1 MNFSTPVR
9 SLHIALSYSLL
20 LFLIIS
26 SSVSFAQDAQTN
38 STAKAN
44 WQANLKRM
52 YMFTDIQD
60 AKANNFDYT
69 TDGKFSIRS
78 IANNHV
84 MFTGENINKNDP
96 SVHLTS
102 RSVFIIDPLRQAE
115 SKKKET
121 VIAAKPE
128 VEPAKKDFSV
138 YPNPLN
144 NSQKEITLGLN
155 DFEDGKEIQ
164 VSLFDGTGRV
174 INQQSFT
181 LKDKQQS
188 LAIPQLSSGMYF
200 VKVSEKDNQYSKKLL
215 VR

>member
-9 SLHIALSYSLL
+9 SLHNILSYSLL
-20 LFLIIS
+20 LCFTIIS
-26 SSVSFAQDAQTN
+26 FVSFAQEVKKS
-38 STAKAN
+38 STANAN

-52 YMFTDIQD
+52 YMFTDIND

-69 TDGKFSIRS
+69 TEGKFSIRS

-84 MFTGENINKNDP
+84 IFTGENINKNDP

-102 RSVFIIDPLRQAE
+102 RSVFIIDPIGKAE
-115 SKKKET
+115 SKKKEN
-121 VIAAKPE
+121 VIAAAPE
-128 VEPAKKDFSV
+128 IELPKKDFSV
-138 YPNPLN
+138 YPNPIN

-174 INQQSFT
+174 VNQQSFT
-181 LKDKQQS
+181 LKDKHQS
-188 LAIPQLSSGMYF
+188 VAIPQLPSGMYF
-200 VKVSEKDNQYSKKLL
+200 VKVTEKDNQYSKKLL